1 MLVRL
6 GVVACLFWLHFAY
19 ATTLKI
25 INIVPFG
32 SSSVKILFN
41 QEVKK
46 FKEVSLKNFKSYLEL
61 EAILTIPKKHYQFSK
76 QSSITIAQ
84 FSPKLARVV
93 ISHAPKMTY
102 EVKILKDKLYVS
114 IVEKKPLVR
123 HQMAPKPPKHHALKH
138 PTPKPAP
145 KSIKKEAKEKT
156 PIKHAHSK
164 HAHSPLNERSAKKE
178 IPKKEIPKKEILKKE
193 ILKKEILK
201 KEIPKKEILKKEIPK
216 KEILK
221 KEIPKKEIPKKEI
234 LKKEILKKEILKK
247 EILKKEI
254 PKKEILKKEIPKK
267 EILKKE
273 IPKKEIPKKE
283 ILKKE
288 IPKKEILKKE
298 ILKKEILKKEI
309 PKKEILKKEIPKK
322 EAENESKNQV
332 FIAEKNDTFIKTKR
346 KKHKKIVL
354 DAGHGG
360 KDCGAMSANLVCEKD
375 IVLEVVKFLH
385 KELKKRGYSVLLTRD
400 KDIYIDLV
408 GRTELANRKSADLFI
423 SVHAN
428 SIPKHSTSNAHGIET
443 YFLSTARSER
453 ARKVAEQENKDDVN
467 LMDYF
472 SKSLLLNSLN
482 TQRLIVSNKL
492 AIDVQ
497 YGMLQSIRKNYPDV
511 VDGGVREGPFWV
523 LAGALMPSILI
534 EIGYNSHAIESKRI
548 QSKPYQKILAK
559 GIADGIDSFFSK
571 ND

>member
-1 MLVRL
+1 M
-6 GVVACLFWLHFAY
+6 HFAC

-32 SSSVKILFN
+32 SSSVKISFN
-41 QEVKK
+41 QEIKK

-93 ISHAPKMTY
+93 INHAPKMTY

-114 IVEKKPLVR
+114 IVEKKPLTR

-145 KSIKKEAKEKT
+145 KSIKKEIKEVKEKT
-156 PIKHAHSK
+156 PTKHARSK
-164 HAHSPLNERSAKKE
+164 HAHSQLNERSA
-178 IPKKEIPKKEILKKE
+178 
-193 ILKKEILK
+193 
-201 KEIPKKEILKKEIPK
+201 
-216 KEILK
+216 
-221 KEIPKKEIPKKEI
+221 
-234 LKKEILKKEILKK
+234 
-247 EILKKEI
+247 
-254 PKKEILKKEIPKK
+254 
-267 EILKKE
+267 
-273 IPKKEIPKKE
+273 
-283 ILKKE
+283 
-288 IPKKEILKKE
+288 
-298 ILKKEILKKEI
+298 
-309 PKKEILKKEIPKK
+309 KKEIPKK

-408 GRTELANRKSADLFI
+408 ARTELANKKSADLFI

-428 SIPKHSTSNAHGIET
+428 SIPKRSTSNAHGIET

-453 ARKVAEQENKDDVN
+453 ARKVAEQENKDNVN

-497 YGMLQSIRKNYPDV
+497 YGMLQSVRKNYPDV

>member
-1 MLVRL
+1 M
-6 GVVACLFWLHFAY
+6 HFAY

-32 SSSVKILFN
+32 SSSVKISFN

-102 EVKILKDKLYVS
+102 EIKILKDKLYVS

-123 HQMAPKPPKHHALKH
+123 HQMAPNPPKHHALKH
-138 PTPKPAP
+138 QTPKPTP

-156 PIKHAHSK
+156 PTKHARSK

-178 IPKKEIPKKEILKKE
+178 IPKKEIPKKE
-193 ILKKEILK
+193 
-201 KEIPKKEILKKEIPK
+201 
-216 KEILK
+216 
-221 KEIPKKEIPKKEI
+221 
-234 LKKEILKKEILKK
+234 
-247 EILKKEI
+247 
-254 PKKEILKKEIPKK
+254 
-267 EILKKE
+267 
-273 IPKKEIPKKE
+273 
-283 ILKKE
+283 
-288 IPKKEILKKE
+288 
-298 ILKKEILKKEI
+298 
-309 PKKEILKKEIPKK
+309 
-322 EAENESKNQV
+322 AGNESKNPI

-375 IVLEVVKFLH
+375 IVLEVVKFLY

-408 GRTELANRKSADLFI
+408 ARTELANRKSADLFI

-497 YGMLQSIRKNYPDV
+497 YGMLQSVRKNYPDV

>member
-32 SSSVKILFN
+32 SSSVKISFN
-41 QEVKK
+41 QEIKK

-114 IVEKKPLVR
+114 IVEKKPLTR
-123 HQMAPKPPKHHALKH
+123 HQMVPKPPKHHALKH

-145 KSIKKEAKEKT
+145 KSIKKEAKEIKEKT
-156 PIKHAHSK
+156 PTKHARSK
-164 HAHSPLNERSAKKE
+164 HAHSQLNERSAKKE
-178 IPKKEIPKKEILKKE
+178 IPKKEIPKKE
-193 ILKKEILK
+193 
-201 KEIPKKEILKKEIPK
+201 
-216 KEILK
+216 
-221 KEIPKKEIPKKEI
+221 
-234 LKKEILKKEILKK
+234 
-247 EILKKEI
+247 
-254 PKKEILKKEIPKK
+254 
-267 EILKKE
+267 
-273 IPKKEIPKKE
+273 
-283 ILKKE
+283 
-288 IPKKEILKKE
+288 
-298 ILKKEILKKEI
+298 
-309 PKKEILKKEIPKK
+309 
-322 EAENESKNQV
+322 AENEGKNQV

-408 GRTELANRKSADLFI
+408 ARTELANKKSADLFI

-428 SIPKHSTSNAHGIET
+428 SIPKRSTSNAHGIET

-497 YGMLQSIRKNYPDV
+497 YGMLQSIRRNYPDV

>member
-32 SSSVKILFN
+32 SSSVKISFN
-41 QEVKK
+41 QEIKK

-114 IVEKKPLVR
+114 IVEKKPLSR

-138 PTPKPAP
+138 QAPKPAP
-145 KSIKKEAKEKT
+145 KSIKKEAKEIKEKT
-156 PIKHAHSK
+156 PTKHARSK
-164 HAHSPLNERSAKKE
+164 HTHSQLNERSAKKE
-178 IPKKEIPKKEILKKE
+178 IPKKE
-193 ILKKEILK
+193 
-201 KEIPKKEILKKEIPK
+201 
-216 KEILK
+216 
-221 KEIPKKEIPKKEI
+221 
-234 LKKEILKKEILKK
+234 
-247 EILKKEI
+247 
-254 PKKEILKKEIPKK
+254 
-267 EILKKE
+267 
-273 IPKKEIPKKE
+273 
-283 ILKKE
+283 
-288 IPKKEILKKE
+288 
-298 ILKKEILKKEI
+298 
-309 PKKEILKKEIPKK
+309 
-322 EAENESKNQV
+322 AEKESKNQV
-332 FIAEKNDTFIKTKR
+332 FIAEKNDTFIKTKH

-408 GRTELANRKSADLFI
+408 ARTELANKKSADLFI

-428 SIPKHSTSNAHGIET
+428 SIPKRSTSNAHGIET

-453 ARKVAEQENKDDVN
+453 ARKVAEQENKDNVN

>member
-25 INIVPFG
+25 TNIVPFG
-32 SSSVKILFN
+32 SSSVKMVFN
-41 QEVKK
+41 QEIKK
-46 FKEVSLKNFKSYLEL
+46 FKEVPLKNFKSYLEL
-61 EAILTIPKKHYQFSK
+61 EAVLTIPKKHYQFSK

-93 ISHAPKMTY
+93 IGYAPKMTY

-114 IVEKKPLVR
+114 IVEKKPLIR

-138 PTPKPAP
+138 PTPKPTP

-156 PIKHAHSK
+156 LTKHARSK
-164 HAHSPLNERSAKKE
+164 HAHSQWNERSV
-178 IPKKEIPKKEILKKE
+178 KKEIPKKEIL
-193 ILKKEILK
+193 
-201 KEIPKKEILKKEIPK
+201 
-216 KEILK
+216 
-221 KEIPKKEIPKKEI
+221 
-234 LKKEILKKEILKK
+234 
-247 EILKKEI
+247 
-254 PKKEILKKEIPKK
+254 
-267 EILKKE
+267 
-273 IPKKEIPKKE
+273 
-283 ILKKE
+283 
-288 IPKKEILKKE
+288 
-298 ILKKEILKKEI
+298 
-309 PKKEILKKEIPKK
+309 KK

-332 FIAEKNDTFIKTKR
+332 FIAEKNDAFIKPQR

-408 GRTELANRKSADLFI
+408 ARTELANKKSADLFI

-428 SIPKHSTSNAHGIET
+428 SIPKRSTSNAHGIET

-497 YGMLQSIRKNYPDV
+497 YGMLQSVRKNYPDV

>member
-6 GVVACLFWLHFAY
+6 GVVACLFWLHYAY

-25 INIVPFG
+25 TNIVPFG
-32 SSSVKILFN
+32 SSSVRISFN
-41 QEVKK
+41 QEIKK
-46 FKEVSLKNFKSYLEL
+46 FKEVPLKNFKSYLEL

-76 QSSITIAQ
+76 QSFITIAQ

-93 ISHAPKMTY
+93 IGYAPKMTY

-114 IVEKKPLVR
+114 IVEKKPLIR
-123 HQMAPKPPKHHALKH
+123 HQMALKPPKHHALKH
-138 PTPKPAP
+138 TTPKPAP
-145 KSIKKEAKEKT
+145 KPIKKEAKKSKETKEKT

-164 HAHSPLNERSAKKE
+164 HAHSPLNERSA
-178 IPKKEIPKKEILKKE
+178 
-193 ILKKEILK
+193 
-201 KEIPKKEILKKEIPK
+201 
-216 KEILK
+216 
-221 KEIPKKEIPKKEI
+221 
-234 LKKEILKKEILKK
+234 
-247 EILKKEI
+247 
-254 PKKEILKKEIPKK
+254 
-267 EILKKE
+267 
-273 IPKKEIPKKE
+273 
-283 ILKKE
+283 
-288 IPKKEILKKE
+288 
-298 ILKKEILKKEI
+298 
-309 PKKEILKKEIPKK
+309 KKEIPKK

-408 GRTELANRKSADLFI
+408 ARTELANKKGADLFI

-428 SIPKHSTSNAHGIET
+428 SIPKRSTSNAHGIET

-472 SKSLLLNSLN
+472 SKSLFLNSLN

-497 YGMLQSIRKNYPDV
+497 YGMLQSVRKNYPDV

>member
-6 GVVACLFWLHFAY
+6 GVVACLFWLHYAY

-25 INIVPFG
+25 TNIVPFG
-32 SSSVKILFN
+32 SSSVKMVFN

-76 QSSITIAQ
+76 QSFITIAQ

-93 ISHAPKMTY
+93 IGYAPKMTY
-102 EVKILKDKLYVS
+102 EVKILKDKLYIS
-114 IVEKKPLVR
+114 IVEKKPLIR
-123 HQMAPKPPKHHALKH
+123 HQMMSKHHALKH
-138 PTPKPAP
+138 QTPKPTPKP
-145 KSIKKEAKEKT
+145 IKKEAKKTKEKT
-156 PIKHAHSK
+156 PTKHAHSK
-164 HAHSPLNERSAKKE
+164 QTHSPLNERSAKKE
-178 IPKKEIPKKEILKKE
+178 IPKKE
-193 ILKKEILK
+193 
-201 KEIPKKEILKKEIPK
+201 
-216 KEILK
+216 
-221 KEIPKKEIPKKEI
+221 
-234 LKKEILKKEILKK
+234 
-247 EILKKEI
+247 
-254 PKKEILKKEIPKK
+254 
-267 EILKKE
+267 
-273 IPKKEIPKKE
+273 
-283 ILKKE
+283 
-288 IPKKEILKKE
+288 
-298 ILKKEILKKEI
+298 
-309 PKKEILKKEIPKK
+309 
-322 EAENESKNQV
+322 AENESKNQI
-332 FIAEKNDTFIKTKR
+332 FIAEKNDTWIKTKR

-408 GRTELANRKSADLFI
+408 ARTELANKKSADLFI

-428 SIPKHSTSNAHGIET
+428 SIPKRSTSNAHGIET

-472 SKSLLLNSLN
+472 SKSLFLNSLN

-497 YGMLQSIRKNYPDV
+497 YGMLQSVRKNYPDV

>member
-1 MLVRL
+1 M
-6 GVVACLFWLHFAY
+6 HFAC

-32 SSSVKILFN
+32 SSSVKISFN
-41 QEVKK
+41 QEIKK

-76 QSSITIAQ
+76 QSFITIAQ
-84 FSPKLARVV
+84 FSPKLVRVV

-114 IVEKKPLVR
+114 IVEKKPLSR
-123 HQMAPKPPKHHALKH
+123 HQMAPKHHALKH

-145 KSIKKEAKEKT
+145 KSIKKEAKEIKEKT
-156 PIKHAHSK
+156 PTKHVHSK
-164 HAHSPLNERSAKKE
+164 HTHSQWNERSA
-178 IPKKEIPKKEILKKE
+178 
-193 ILKKEILK
+193 
-201 KEIPKKEILKKEIPK
+201 
-216 KEILK
+216 
-221 KEIPKKEIPKKEI
+221 
-234 LKKEILKKEILKK
+234 
-247 EILKKEI
+247 
-254 PKKEILKKEIPKK
+254 
-267 EILKKE
+267 
-273 IPKKEIPKKE
+273 
-283 ILKKE
+283 
-288 IPKKEILKKE
+288 
-298 ILKKEILKKEI
+298 
-309 PKKEILKKEIPKK
+309 KKEIPKK

-332 FIAEKNDTFIKTKR
+332 FIAEKNDTFIKTKH

-408 GRTELANRKSADLFI
+408 ARTELANKKSADLFI

-428 SIPKHSTSNAHGIET
+428 SIPKRSTSNAHGIET

-453 ARKVAEQENKDDVN
+453 ARKVAEQENKDNVN

>member
-1 MLVRL
+1 M
-6 GVVACLFWLHFAY
+6 HFAY

-32 SSSVKILFN
+32 SSSIKISFN
-41 QEVKK
+41 QEIKK

-61 EAILTIPKKHYQFSK
+61 EAILTISKKHYQFSK

-114 IVEKKPLVR
+114 IVEKKPLSR
-123 HQMAPKPPKHHALKH
+123 HQMAPKPPKHRTLKH

-156 PIKHAHSK
+156 PTKHVHSK
-164 HAHSPLNERSAKKE
+164 HTHSQLNERSAKKE
-178 IPKKEIPKKEILKKE
+178 IPKKEIPKKEI
-193 ILKKEILK
+193 
-201 KEIPKKEILKKEIPK
+201 P
-216 KEILK
+216 K

-234 LKKEILKKEILKK
+234 
-247 EILKKEI
+247 
-254 PKKEILKKEIPKK
+254 P
-267 EILKKE
+267 KKE

-283 ILKKE
+283 
-288 IPKKEILKKE
+288 
-298 ILKKEILKKEI
+298 
-309 PKKEILKKEIPKK
+309 
-322 EAENESKNQV
+322 AENEGKNQV
-332 FIAEKNDTFIKTKR
+332 FIAEKNDAFIKTKH

-408 GRTELANRKSADLFI
+408 ARTELANKKSADLFI

-428 SIPKHSTSNAHGIET
+428 SIPKRSTSNAHGIET

>member
-1 MLVRL
+1 MRL

-32 SSSVKILFN
+32 SSSVKISFN
-41 QEVKK
+41 QEIKK

-114 IVEKKPLVR
+114 IVEKKPLAK

-145 KSIKKEAKEKT
+145 KSIKKEAKEIKEKT
-156 PIKHAHSK
+156 PTKHARSK
-164 HAHSPLNERSAKKE
+164 HAHSQLNERSSKKE
-178 IPKKEIPKKEILKKE
+178 IPKKEV
-193 ILKKEILK
+193 
-201 KEIPKKEILKKEIPK
+201 
-216 KEILK
+216 
-221 KEIPKKEIPKKEI
+221 
-234 LKKEILKKEILKK
+234 
-247 EILKKEI
+247 
-254 PKKEILKKEIPKK
+254 
-267 EILKKE
+267 
-273 IPKKEIPKKE
+273 
-283 ILKKE
+283 
-288 IPKKEILKKE
+288 
-298 ILKKEILKKEI
+298 
-309 PKKEILKKEIPKK
+309 
-322 EAENESKNQV
+322 ENESKNQV

-408 GRTELANRKSADLFI
+408 ARTELANKKSADLFI

-428 SIPKHSTSNAHGIET
+428 SIPKRSTSNAHGIET

-453 ARKVAEQENKDDVN
+453 ARKVAEQENKDNVN

>member
-6 GVVACLFWLHFAY
+6 GVVACLLWLHFAY

-25 INIVPFG
+25 TNIVPFG
-32 SSSVKILFN
+32 SSSVKIVFN

-76 QSSITIAQ
+76 QSFITIAQ
-84 FSPKLARVV
+84 FSPKLVRVV

-102 EVKILKDKLYVS
+102 EIKILKDKLYVS
-114 IVEKKPLVR
+114 IVEKKPLAK

-138 PTPKPAP
+138 TTPKPAP
-145 KSIKKEAKEKT
+145 KPIKKEAKKSKEAKEKT
-156 PIKHAHSK
+156 PTKHAHSK

-178 IPKKEIPKKEILKKE
+178 IPKKEIPKKE
-193 ILKKEILK
+193 
-201 KEIPKKEILKKEIPK
+201 
-216 KEILK
+216 
-221 KEIPKKEIPKKEI
+221 
-234 LKKEILKKEILKK
+234 
-247 EILKKEI
+247 
-254 PKKEILKKEIPKK
+254 
-267 EILKKE
+267 
-273 IPKKEIPKKE
+273 
-283 ILKKE
+283 
-288 IPKKEILKKE
+288 
-298 ILKKEILKKEI
+298 
-309 PKKEILKKEIPKK
+309 
-322 EAENESKNQV
+322 AENESKNQV
-332 FIAEKNDTFIKTKR
+332 FIIEKNDTLIKTKR

-408 GRTELANRKSADLFI
+408 ARTELANKKSADLFI

-453 ARKVAEQENKDDVN
+453 ARKVAEQENKDNVN

-472 SKSLLLNSLN
+472 SKSLFLNSLN

-497 YGMLQSIRKNYPDV
+497 YGMLQSVRKNYPDV

>member
-1 MLVRL
+1 M
-6 GVVACLFWLHFAY
+6 HFAC

-32 SSSVKILFN
+32 SSSVKISFN
-41 QEVKK
+41 QEIKK

-93 ISHAPKMTY
+93 ISHTPKMTY

-114 IVEKKPLVR
+114 IVEKKPLAK

-145 KSIKKEAKEKT
+145 KSIKKEIKEVKEKT
-156 PIKHAHSK
+156 PTKHARSK
-164 HAHSPLNERSAKKE
+164 HVHSQWNERSA
-178 IPKKEIPKKEILKKE
+178 
-193 ILKKEILK
+193 
-201 KEIPKKEILKKEIPK
+201 
-216 KEILK
+216 
-221 KEIPKKEIPKKEI
+221 
-234 LKKEILKKEILKK
+234 
-247 EILKKEI
+247 
-254 PKKEILKKEIPKK
+254 
-267 EILKKE
+267 
-273 IPKKEIPKKE
+273 
-283 ILKKE
+283 
-288 IPKKEILKKE
+288 
-298 ILKKEILKKEI
+298 
-309 PKKEILKKEIPKK
+309 KKEIPKK

-332 FIAEKNDTFIKTKR
+332 FIAERNDVFIKTKH

-408 GRTELANRKSADLFI
+408 ARTELANKKSADLFI

-428 SIPKHSTSNAHGIET
+428 SIPKRSTSNAHGIET

-497 YGMLQSIRKNYPDV
+497 YGMLQSVRKNYPDV

>member
-6 GVVACLFWLHFAY
+6 GVVACLLWLHFAC

-25 INIVPFG
+25 TNIVPFG

-123 HQMAPKPPKHHALKH
+123 HQMAPKP
-138 PTPKPAP
+138 TPKP
-145 KSIKKEAKEKT
+145 IKKETKEIKETKEKT
-156 PIKHAHSK
+156 LTKHAYSK
-164 HAHSPLNERSAKKE
+164 HAHSPLNERSA
-178 IPKKEIPKKEILKKE
+178 
-193 ILKKEILK
+193 
-201 KEIPKKEILKKEIPK
+201 
-216 KEILK
+216 
-221 KEIPKKEIPKKEI
+221 
-234 LKKEILKKEILKK
+234 
-247 EILKKEI
+247 
-254 PKKEILKKEIPKK
+254 
-267 EILKKE
+267 
-273 IPKKEIPKKE
+273 
-283 ILKKE
+283 
-288 IPKKEILKKE
+288 
-298 ILKKEILKKEI
+298 
-309 PKKEILKKEIPKK
+309 KKEIPKK

-332 FIAEKNDTFIKTKR
+332 FIAEKNDAFSKTKR

-375 IVLEVVKFLH
+375 IVLEVVKFLY

-408 GRTELANRKSADLFI
+408 ARTELANRKSADLFI

-428 SIPKHSTSNAHGIET
+428 SIPKRSTSNAHGIET

>member
-6 GVVACLFWLHFAY
+6 GVVACLLWLHFAC

-32 SSSVKILFN
+32 SSSVKMVFN
-41 QEVKK
+41 QEIKK
-46 FKEVSLKNFKSYLEL
+46 FKEVPLKNFKSYLEL
-61 EAILTIPKKHYQFSK
+61 EAVLTIPKKHYQFSK
-76 QSSITIAQ
+76 QSFITIAQ

-93 ISHAPKMTY
+93 IGYAPKMTY

-123 HQMAPKPPKHHALKH
+123 HQMTPKPPKHHALKH
-138 PTPKPAP
+138 TTPKPTP
-145 KSIKKEAKEKT
+145 KSIKKEAKKSKETKEKT
-156 PIKHAHSK
+156 LIKHAHSK
-164 HAHSPLNERSAKKE
+164 HAHSPLNERSA
-178 IPKKEIPKKEILKKE
+178 
-193 ILKKEILK
+193 
-201 KEIPKKEILKKEIPK
+201 
-216 KEILK
+216 
-221 KEIPKKEIPKKEI
+221 
-234 LKKEILKKEILKK
+234 
-247 EILKKEI
+247 
-254 PKKEILKKEIPKK
+254 
-267 EILKKE
+267 
-273 IPKKEIPKKE
+273 
-283 ILKKE
+283 
-288 IPKKEILKKE
+288 
-298 ILKKEILKKEI
+298 
-309 PKKEILKKEIPKK
+309 KKEIPKK

-400 KDIYIDLV
+400 KDVYIDLV
-408 GRTELANRKSADLFI
+408 ARTELANKKGADLFI

-472 SKSLLLNSLN
+472 SKSLFLNSLN

-497 YGMLQSIRKNYPDV
+497 YGMLQSVRKNYPDV

>member
-32 SSSVKILFN
+32 SSSVKISFN
-41 QEVKK
+41 QEIKK

-114 IVEKKPLVR
+114 IVEKKPLSR
-123 HQMAPKPPKHHALKH
+123 HQMAPKPPKHRTLKH

-145 KSIKKEAKEKT
+145 KSIKKEAKEIKEKT
-156 PIKHAHSK
+156 PTKHAHSK
-164 HAHSPLNERSAKKE
+164 HTHSQLNERSA
-178 IPKKEIPKKEILKKE
+178 
-193 ILKKEILK
+193 
-201 KEIPKKEILKKEIPK
+201 
-216 KEILK
+216 
-221 KEIPKKEIPKKEI
+221 
-234 LKKEILKKEILKK
+234 
-247 EILKKEI
+247 
-254 PKKEILKKEIPKK
+254 
-267 EILKKE
+267 
-273 IPKKEIPKKE
+273 
-283 ILKKE
+283 
-288 IPKKEILKKE
+288 
-298 ILKKEILKKEI
+298 
-309 PKKEILKKEIPKK
+309 KKEIPKK

-332 FIAEKNDTFIKTKR
+332 FIAEKNDAFIKTKR

-408 GRTELANRKSADLFI
+408 ARTELANKKSADLFI

-428 SIPKHSTSNAHGIET
+428 SIPKRSTSNAHGIET

-453 ARKVAEQENKDDVN
+453 ARKVAEQENKDNVN

>member
-1 MLVRL
+1 M
-6 GVVACLFWLHFAY
+6 HFAY

-32 SSSVKILFN
+32 SSSVKISFN
-41 QEVKK
+41 QEIKK

-114 IVEKKPLVR
+114 IVEKKPLTR

-138 PTPKPAP
+138 QAPKPAP
-145 KSIKKEAKEKT
+145 KSIKKEAKEVKEKT
-156 PIKHAHSK
+156 PTKHARSK
-164 HAHSPLNERSAKKE
+164 HAHSQLNERSA
-178 IPKKEIPKKEILKKE
+178 
-193 ILKKEILK
+193 
-201 KEIPKKEILKKEIPK
+201 
-216 KEILK
+216 
-221 KEIPKKEIPKKEI
+221 
-234 LKKEILKKEILKK
+234 
-247 EILKKEI
+247 
-254 PKKEILKKEIPKK
+254 
-267 EILKKE
+267 
-273 IPKKEIPKKE
+273 
-283 ILKKE
+283 
-288 IPKKEILKKE
+288 
-298 ILKKEILKKEI
+298 
-309 PKKEILKKEIPKK
+309 KKEIPKK

-408 GRTELANRKSADLFI
+408 ARTELANKKSADLFI

-428 SIPKHSTSNAHGIET
+428 SIPKRSTSNAHGIET

-453 ARKVAEQENKDDVN
+453 ARKVAEQENKDNVN

>member
-6 GVVACLFWLHFAY
+6 GVVACLLWLHFAY

-25 INIVPFG
+25 TNIVPFG

-41 QEVKK
+41 QEIKK

-61 EAILTIPKKHYQFSK
+61 EAVLTIPKKHYQFSK

-93 ISHAPKMTY
+93 ISYAPKMTY

-123 HQMAPKPPKHHALKH
+123 HQMTPKPPKHHVLKH
-138 PTPKPAP
+138 PTPKPTP
-145 KSIKKEAKEKT
+145 KPIKKEAKEAKEKT

-178 IPKKEIPKKEILKKE
+178 IPKKE
-193 ILKKEILK
+193 
-201 KEIPKKEILKKEIPK
+201 
-216 KEILK
+216 
-221 KEIPKKEIPKKEI
+221 
-234 LKKEILKKEILKK
+234 
-247 EILKKEI
+247 
-254 PKKEILKKEIPKK
+254 
-267 EILKKE
+267 
-273 IPKKEIPKKE
+273 
-283 ILKKE
+283 
-288 IPKKEILKKE
+288 
-298 ILKKEILKKEI
+298 
-309 PKKEILKKEIPKK
+309 
-322 EAENESKNQV
+322 AENDGKNQV
-332 FIAEKNDTFIKTKR
+332 FIAEKNDTLIKTKR

>member
-6 GVVACLFWLHFAY
+6 GVVACLFWLHFAC

-32 SSSVKILFN
+32 SSSVKISFN
-41 QEVKK
+41 QEIKK

-61 EAILTIPKKHYQFSK
+61 EAILTIPKKHYHFSK

-84 FSPKLARVV
+84 FSPKLVRVV

-114 IVEKKPLVR
+114 IVEKKPLTR
-123 HQMAPKPPKHHALKH
+123 HQMAPKHQVLKPPKHHALKH
-138 PTPKPAP
+138 QVLKPTP
-145 KSIKKEAKEKT
+145 KSIKKEAKEVKGKT
-156 PIKHAHSK
+156 STKHARSK
-164 HAHSPLNERSAKKE
+164 HAHSQWNERSAKKE
-178 IPKKEIPKKEILKKE
+178 IPKKET
-193 ILKKEILK
+193 
-201 KEIPKKEILKKEIPK
+201 
-216 KEILK
+216 
-221 KEIPKKEIPKKEI
+221 
-234 LKKEILKKEILKK
+234 
-247 EILKKEI
+247 
-254 PKKEILKKEIPKK
+254 
-267 EILKKE
+267 
-273 IPKKEIPKKE
+273 
-283 ILKKE
+283 
-288 IPKKEILKKE
+288 
-298 ILKKEILKKEI
+298 
-309 PKKEILKKEIPKK
+309 
-322 EAENESKNQV
+322 ENESKNQV
-332 FIAEKNDTFIKTKR
+332 FITEKNDASIKTKR

-375 IVLEVVKFLH
+375 IVLEMVKFLH

-408 GRTELANRKSADLFI
+408 ARTELANKKSADLFI

-428 SIPKHSTSNAHGIET
+428 SIPKRSTSNAHGIET

>member
-6 GVVACLFWLHFAY
+6 GVVACLFWLHFAC

-32 SSSVKILFN
+32 SSSVKISFN

-46 FKEVSLKNFKSYLEL
+46 FKEVPLKNFKSYLEL

-76 QSSITIAQ
+76 QSFITIAQ

-114 IVEKKPLVR
+114 IVEKKPLIR
-123 HQMAPKPPKHHALKH
+123 HQMALKPPKHHALKH
-138 PTPKPAP
+138 TTPKPAP
-145 KSIKKEAKEKT
+145 KPIKKEAKEAKEKT

-164 HAHSPLNERSAKKE
+164 QTHSPLNERSAKKE
-178 IPKKEIPKKEILKKE
+178 ILKKE
-193 ILKKEILK
+193 IL
-201 KEIPKKEILKKEIPK
+201 
-216 KEILK
+216 
-221 KEIPKKEIPKKEI
+221 
-234 LKKEILKKEILKK
+234 
-247 EILKKEI
+247 
-254 PKKEILKKEIPKK
+254 
-267 EILKKE
+267 
-273 IPKKEIPKKE
+273 
-283 ILKKE
+283 
-288 IPKKEILKKE
+288 
-298 ILKKEILKKEI
+298 
-309 PKKEILKKEIPKK
+309 KK
-322 EAENESKNQV
+322 EAENESKNQI
-332 FIAEKNDTFIKTKR
+332 FIAEKNDTFIKTKH

-408 GRTELANRKSADLFI
+408 ARTELANRKSADLFI

-497 YGMLQSIRKNYPDV
+497 YGMLQSVRKNYPDV

>member
-1 MLVRL
+1 M
-6 GVVACLFWLHFAY
+6 HFAY

-32 SSSVKILFN
+32 SSSVKISFN
-41 QEVKK
+41 QEIKK

-114 IVEKKPLVR
+114 IVEKKPLSR
-123 HQMAPKPPKHHALKH
+123 HQMAPKPPKHRTLKH
-138 PTPKPAP
+138 HTPKPAP
-145 KSIKKEAKEKT
+145 KSIKKEAKEIKEKT
-156 PIKHAHSK
+156 PTKHVRSK
-164 HAHSPLNERSAKKE
+164 HTHSQWNERSTKKE
-178 IPKKEIPKKEILKKE
+178 IPKKEIPKKEI
-193 ILKKEILK
+193 
-201 KEIPKKEILKKEIPK
+201 
-216 KEILK
+216 
-221 KEIPKKEIPKKEI
+221 
-234 LKKEILKKEILKK
+234 
-247 EILKKEI
+247 
-254 PKKEILKKEIPKK
+254 
-267 EILKKE
+267 
-273 IPKKEIPKKE
+273 
-283 ILKKE
+283 
-288 IPKKEILKKE
+288 
-298 ILKKEILKKEI
+298 
-309 PKKEILKKEIPKK
+309 PKK
-322 EAENESKNQV
+322 EAENEGKNQV
-332 FIAEKNDTFIKTKR
+332 FIVEKNDTFIKTKR

-408 GRTELANRKSADLFI
+408 ARTELANKKSADLFI

-428 SIPKHSTSNAHGIET
+428 SIPKRSTSNAHGIET

-453 ARKVAEQENKDDVN
+453 ARKVAEQENKDNVN

>member
-6 GVVACLFWLHFAY
+6 GVVACLFWLHYAY

-25 INIVPFG
+25 TNIVPFG

-41 QEVKK
+41 QEIKK
-46 FKEVSLKNFKSYLEL
+46 FKEVPLKNFKSYLEL

-76 QSSITIAQ
+76 QSFITIAQ

-93 ISHAPKMTY
+93 IGYAPKMTY
-102 EVKILKDKLYVS
+102 EIKILKDKLYVS
-114 IVEKKPLVR
+114 IVEKKPLIR
-123 HQMAPKPPKHHALKH
+123 HQMALKPPKHHALKH
-138 PTPKPAP
+138 TTPKPTPKP
-145 KSIKKEAKEKT
+145 IKKEAKKSQEAKEKT
-156 PIKHAHSK
+156 PIKHARSK

-178 IPKKEIPKKEILKKE
+178 IPKKEIPKKEI
-193 ILKKEILK
+193 
-201 KEIPKKEILKKEIPK
+201 P
-216 KEILK
+216 K

-234 LKKEILKKEILKK
+234 
-247 EILKKEI
+247 
-254 PKKEILKKEIPKK
+254 
-267 EILKKE
+267 
-273 IPKKEIPKKE
+273 PKKEIP
-283 ILKKE
+283 
-288 IPKKEILKKE
+288 
-298 ILKKEILKKEI
+298 
-309 PKKEILKKEIPKK
+309 KKEIPKK

-408 GRTELANRKSADLFI
+408 ARTELANKKGADLFI

-428 SIPKHSTSNAHGIET
+428 SIPKRSTSNAHGIET

-497 YGMLQSIRKNYPDV
+497 YCMLQSVRKNYPDV

>member
-6 GVVACLFWLHFAY
+6 GVVACLFWLHFAC

-76 QSSITIAQ
+76 QSFITIAQ

-114 IVEKKPLVR
+114 IVEKKPLIR
-123 HQMAPKPPKHHALKH
+123 HQMALKPPKHHALKH
-138 PTPKPAP
+138 TTPKPTPKP
-145 KSIKKEAKEKT
+145 IKKEAKKSKDTKEKT
-156 PIKHAHSK
+156 PTKHVHSK

-178 IPKKEIPKKEILKKE
+178 IPKKEIPKKE
-193 ILKKEILK
+193 
-201 KEIPKKEILKKEIPK
+201 
-216 KEILK
+216 
-221 KEIPKKEIPKKEI
+221 
-234 LKKEILKKEILKK
+234 
-247 EILKKEI
+247 
-254 PKKEILKKEIPKK
+254 
-267 EILKKE
+267 
-273 IPKKEIPKKE
+273 
-283 ILKKE
+283 
-288 IPKKEILKKE
+288 
-298 ILKKEILKKEI
+298 
-309 PKKEILKKEIPKK
+309 
-322 EAENESKNQV
+322 AENEGKNPI

-408 GRTELANRKSADLFI
+408 ARTELANKKSADLFI

>member
-6 GVVACLFWLHFAY
+6 GVVACLFWLHFAC

-32 SSSVKILFN
+32 SSSVKISFN
-41 QEVKK
+41 QEIKK

-114 IVEKKPLVR
+114 IVEKKPLIR
-123 HQMAPKPPKHHALKH
+123 HQMAPKPPKHRTLKH

-145 KSIKKEAKEKT
+145 KSIKKEAKEIKEKT
-156 PIKHAHSK
+156 PTKHVRSK
-164 HAHSPLNERSAKKE
+164 HTHSQLNERSA
-178 IPKKEIPKKEILKKE
+178 
-193 ILKKEILK
+193 
-201 KEIPKKEILKKEIPK
+201 
-216 KEILK
+216 
-221 KEIPKKEIPKKEI
+221 
-234 LKKEILKKEILKK
+234 
-247 EILKKEI
+247 
-254 PKKEILKKEIPKK
+254 
-267 EILKKE
+267 
-273 IPKKEIPKKE
+273 
-283 ILKKE
+283 
-288 IPKKEILKKE
+288 
-298 ILKKEILKKEI
+298 
-309 PKKEILKKEIPKK
+309 KKEIPKK

-332 FIAEKNDTFIKTKR
+332 FIAEKNDASIKTKR

-408 GRTELANRKSADLFI
+408 ARTELANKKSADLFI

-428 SIPKHSTSNAHGIET
+428 SIPKRSTSNAHGIET

-453 ARKVAEQENKDDVN
+453 ARKVAEQENKDNVN

>member
-1 MLVRL
+1 M
-6 GVVACLFWLHFAY
+6 HFAY

-32 SSSVKILFN
+32 SSSVKISFN
-41 QEVKK
+41 QEIKK

-84 FSPKLARVV
+84 FNPKLARVV

-114 IVEKKPLVR
+114 IVEKKPLSR
-123 HQMAPKPPKHHALKH
+123 HQMVPKPPKHRTLKH

-145 KSIKKEAKEKT
+145 KSIKKEAKEIKEKT
-156 PIKHAHSK
+156 PTKHARSK
-164 HAHSPLNERSAKKE
+164 HTHSQWNERSA
-178 IPKKEIPKKEILKKE
+178 
-193 ILKKEILK
+193 
-201 KEIPKKEILKKEIPK
+201 
-216 KEILK
+216 
-221 KEIPKKEIPKKEI
+221 
-234 LKKEILKKEILKK
+234 
-247 EILKKEI
+247 
-254 PKKEILKKEIPKK
+254 
-267 EILKKE
+267 
-273 IPKKEIPKKE
+273 
-283 ILKKE
+283 
-288 IPKKEILKKE
+288 
-298 ILKKEILKKEI
+298 
-309 PKKEILKKEIPKK
+309 KKEIPKK

-332 FIAEKNDTFIKTKR
+332 FIAEKNDTFIKTKH

-408 GRTELANRKSADLFI
+408 ARTELANKKSADLFI

-428 SIPKHSTSNAHGIET
+428 SIPKRSTSNAHGIET

-453 ARKVAEQENKDDVN
+453 ARKVAEQENKDNVN

-497 YGMLQSIRKNYPDV
+497 YGMLQSVRKNYPDV

>member
-25 INIVPFG
+25 TNIVPFG

-41 QEVKK
+41 QEIKK
-46 FKEVSLKNFKSYLEL
+46 FKEVPLKNFKSYLEL
-61 EAILTIPKKHYQFSK
+61 EAVLTIPKKHYQFSK

-93 ISHAPKMTY
+93 ISYAPKMTY
-102 EVKILKDKLYVS
+102 EIKILKDKLYVS
-114 IVEKKPLVR
+114 IVEKKPLIR
-123 HQMAPKPPKHHALKH
+123 HQMALKPPKHHALKH
-138 PTPKPAP
+138 TTPKPTPKP
-145 KSIKKEAKEKT
+145 IKKEAKEAKEKT
-156 PIKHAHSK
+156 PTKHAHSK
-164 HAHSPLNERSAKKE
+164 HAHSLLNERSAKKE
-178 IPKKEIPKKEILKKE
+178 IPKKEIP
-193 ILKKEILK
+193 
-201 KEIPKKEILKKEIPK
+201 
-216 KEILK
+216 
-221 KEIPKKEIPKKEI
+221 
-234 LKKEILKKEILKK
+234 
-247 EILKKEI
+247 
-254 PKKEILKKEIPKK
+254 
-267 EILKKE
+267 
-273 IPKKEIPKKE
+273 
-283 ILKKE
+283 
-288 IPKKEILKKE
+288 
-298 ILKKEILKKEI
+298 
-309 PKKEILKKEIPKK
+309 KKEIPKK

-408 GRTELANRKSADLFI
+408 ARTELANKKSADLFI

-472 SKSLLLNSLN
+472 SKSLFLNSLN

-497 YGMLQSIRKNYPDV
+497 YGMLQSVRKNYPDV

>member
-1 MLVRL
+1 M
-6 GVVACLFWLHFAY
+6 HFTY

-25 INIVPFG
+25 TNIVPFG
-32 SSSVKILFN
+32 SSSVKISFN
-41 QEVKK
+41 QEIKK

-114 IVEKKPLVR
+114 IVEKKPLTS

-145 KSIKKEAKEKT
+145 KSIKKEAKEIKEKT
-156 PIKHAHSK
+156 PTKHAHSK
-164 HAHSPLNERSAKKE
+164 HTHSQWNERSA
-178 IPKKEIPKKEILKKE
+178 
-193 ILKKEILK
+193 
-201 KEIPKKEILKKEIPK
+201 
-216 KEILK
+216 
-221 KEIPKKEIPKKEI
+221 
-234 LKKEILKKEILKK
+234 
-247 EILKKEI
+247 
-254 PKKEILKKEIPKK
+254 
-267 EILKKE
+267 
-273 IPKKEIPKKE
+273 
-283 ILKKE
+283 
-288 IPKKEILKKE
+288 
-298 ILKKEILKKEI
+298 
-309 PKKEILKKEIPKK
+309 KKEIPKK

-332 FIAEKNDTFIKTKR
+332 FIAEKNDAFIKTKR

-408 GRTELANRKSADLFI
+408 ARTELANKKSADLFI

-428 SIPKHSTSNAHGIET
+428 SIPKRSTSNAHGIET

-453 ARKVAEQENKDDVN
+453 ARKVAEQENKDNVN

>member
-25 INIVPFG
+25 TNIVPFG
-32 SSSVKILFN
+32 SSSVKMVFN
-41 QEVKK
+41 QEIKK
-46 FKEVSLKNFKSYLEL
+46 FKEVPLKNFKSYLEL
-61 EAILTIPKKHYQFSK
+61 EAVLTIPKKHYQFSK
-76 QSSITIAQ
+76 QSFITIAQ

-93 ISHAPKMTY
+93 IGYAPKMTY
-102 EVKILKDKLYVS
+102 EIKILKDKLYVS
-114 IVEKKPLVR
+114 IVEKKPLIR

-138 PTPKPAP
+138 QTPKPTPKP
-145 KSIKKEAKEKT
+145 IKKEAKKSQETKEKT
-156 PIKHAHSK
+156 PTKHAHSK
-164 HAHSPLNERSAKKE
+164 PTHPPLNERSAKKE
-178 IPKKEIPKKEILKKE
+178 IPKKEIPKKE
-193 ILKKEILK
+193 
-201 KEIPKKEILKKEIPK
+201 
-216 KEILK
+216 
-221 KEIPKKEIPKKEI
+221 
-234 LKKEILKKEILKK
+234 
-247 EILKKEI
+247 
-254 PKKEILKKEIPKK
+254 
-267 EILKKE
+267 
-273 IPKKEIPKKE
+273 
-283 ILKKE
+283 
-288 IPKKEILKKE
+288 
-298 ILKKEILKKEI
+298 
-309 PKKEILKKEIPKK
+309 
-322 EAENESKNQV
+322 AENESKNPI
-332 FIAEKNDTFIKTKR
+332 FIIEKNDTWIKTKR

-408 GRTELANRKSADLFI
+408 ARTELANKKGADLFI

-472 SKSLLLNSLN
+472 SKSLFLNSLN

-497 YGMLQSIRKNYPDV
+497 YGMLQSVRKNYPDV

>member
-25 INIVPFG
+25 TNIVPFG

-61 EAILTIPKKHYQFSK
+61 EAVLTIPKKHYQFSK
-76 QSSITIAQ
+76 QSFITIAQ

-93 ISHAPKMTY
+93 IGYAPKMTY

-114 IVEKKPLVR
+114 IVEKKPLIR
-123 HQMAPKPPKHHALKH
+123 HQMALKPPKHHALKH
-138 PTPKPAP
+138 TTPKPTPKP
-145 KSIKKEAKEKT
+145 IKKEAKEAKEKT
-156 PIKHAHSK
+156 PTKHAHSK
-164 HAHSPLNERSAKKE
+164 HAHSPLNERST
-178 IPKKEIPKKEILKKE
+178 
-193 ILKKEILK
+193 
-201 KEIPKKEILKKEIPK
+201 
-216 KEILK
+216 
-221 KEIPKKEIPKKEI
+221 
-234 LKKEILKKEILKK
+234 
-247 EILKKEI
+247 
-254 PKKEILKKEIPKK
+254 
-267 EILKKE
+267 
-273 IPKKEIPKKE
+273 
-283 ILKKE
+283 
-288 IPKKEILKKE
+288 
-298 ILKKEILKKEI
+298 
-309 PKKEILKKEIPKK
+309 KKEIPKK
-322 EAENESKNQV
+322 EAENESKNPI

-408 GRTELANRKSADLFI
+408 ARTELANKKSADLFI

-472 SKSLLLNSLN
+472 SKSLFLNSLN

-497 YGMLQSIRKNYPDV
+497 YGMLQSVRKNYPDV

>member
-32 SSSVKILFN
+32 SSSVKISFN
-41 QEVKK
+41 QEIKK

-102 EVKILKDKLYVS
+102 EIKILKDKLYVS
-114 IVEKKPLVR
+114 IVEKKPLSR
-123 HQMAPKPPKHHALKH
+123 HQMVPKPPKHRTLKH

-145 KSIKKEAKEKT
+145 KSIKKEVKEVKEKT
-156 PIKHAHSK
+156 PTKHARSK
-164 HAHSPLNERSAKKE
+164 HTHSQWNERSAKKE
-178 IPKKEIPKKEILKKE
+178 IPKKE
-193 ILKKEILK
+193 
-201 KEIPKKEILKKEIPK
+201 
-216 KEILK
+216 
-221 KEIPKKEIPKKEI
+221 
-234 LKKEILKKEILKK
+234 
-247 EILKKEI
+247 
-254 PKKEILKKEIPKK
+254 
-267 EILKKE
+267 
-273 IPKKEIPKKE
+273 
-283 ILKKE
+283 
-288 IPKKEILKKE
+288 
-298 ILKKEILKKEI
+298 
-309 PKKEILKKEIPKK
+309 
-322 EAENESKNQV
+322 AENENKNQV
-332 FIAEKNDTFIKTKR
+332 LR

-408 GRTELANRKSADLFI
+408 ARTELANKKSADLFI

-428 SIPKHSTSNAHGIET
+428 SIPKRSTSNAHGIET

-453 ARKVAEQENKDDVN
+453 ARKVAEQENKDNVN

-534 EIGYNSHAIESKRI
+534 EIGYNSHVIESKRI

>member
-6 GVVACLFWLHFAY
+6 GVVACLFWLHFAC

-32 SSSVKILFN
+32 SSSVKISFN
-41 QEVKK
+41 QEIKK

-114 IVEKKPLVR
+114 IVEKKPLTR

-145 KSIKKEAKEKT
+145 KSIKKEAKEIKEKT
-156 PIKHAHSK
+156 PTKHVRSK
-164 HAHSPLNERSAKKE
+164 HVHSQWNERSAKKE
-178 IPKKEIPKKEILKKE
+178 IPKKEIPKKEI
-193 ILKKEILK
+193 
-201 KEIPKKEILKKEIPK
+201 P
-216 KEILK
+216 K
-221 KEIPKKEIPKKEI
+221 KEIPKKEIPKKE
-234 LKKEILKKEILKK
+234 
-247 EILKKEI
+247 
-254 PKKEILKKEIPKK
+254 
-267 EILKKE
+267 
-273 IPKKEIPKKE
+273 
-283 ILKKE
+283 
-288 IPKKEILKKE
+288 
-298 ILKKEILKKEI
+298 
-309 PKKEILKKEIPKK
+309 
-322 EAENESKNQV
+322 AENENKNQV
-332 FIAEKNDTFIKTKR
+332 FIAEKNDASIKTKR

-408 GRTELANRKSADLFI
+408 ARTELANKKSADLFI

-428 SIPKHSTSNAHGIET
+428 SIPKRSTSNAHGIET

-453 ARKVAEQENKDDVN
+453 ARKVAEQENKDNVN

-472 SKSLLLNSLN
+472 SRSLLLNSLN

-497 YGMLQSIRKNYPDV
+497 YGMLQSVRKNYPDV

>member
-6 GVVACLFWLHFAY
+6 GVVACLFWLHYAY

-25 INIVPFG
+25 TNIVPFG
-32 SSSVKILFN
+32 SSSVKMVFN
-41 QEVKK
+41 QEIKK
-46 FKEVSLKNFKSYLEL
+46 FKEVPLKNFKSYLEL

-76 QSSITIAQ
+76 QSFITIAQ

-93 ISHAPKMTY
+93 IGYAPKMTY
-102 EVKILKDKLYVS
+102 EVKILKDKLYIS
-114 IVEKKPLVR
+114 IVEKKPLAR
-123 HQMAPKPPKHHALKH
+123 HQITPKPPKHHALKH
-138 PTPKPAP
+138 QTPKPTPKP
-145 KSIKKEAKEKT
+145 IKKEAKEKT
-156 PIKHAHSK
+156 TKHAHSK

-178 IPKKEIPKKEILKKE
+178 IPKKE
-193 ILKKEILK
+193 
-201 KEIPKKEILKKEIPK
+201 
-216 KEILK
+216 
-221 KEIPKKEIPKKEI
+221 
-234 LKKEILKKEILKK
+234 
-247 EILKKEI
+247 
-254 PKKEILKKEIPKK
+254 
-267 EILKKE
+267 
-273 IPKKEIPKKE
+273 
-283 ILKKE
+283 
-288 IPKKEILKKE
+288 
-298 ILKKEILKKEI
+298 
-309 PKKEILKKEIPKK
+309 
-322 EAENESKNQV
+322 AENESKNQI
-332 FIAEKNDTFIKTKR
+332 FIAEKNDTWIKTKR

-408 GRTELANRKSADLFI
+408 ARTELANKKSADLFI

-428 SIPKHSTSNAHGIET
+428 SIPKRSTSNAHGIET

-472 SKSLLLNSLN
+472 SKSLFLNSLN

-497 YGMLQSIRKNYPDV
+497 YGMLQSVRKNYPDV

-548 QSKPYQKILAK
+548 QSKPYQKILAN

>member
-1 MLVRL
+1 M
-6 GVVACLFWLHFAY
+6 HFAY

-25 INIVPFG
+25 TNIVPFG

-61 EAILTIPKKHYQFSK
+61 EAILTIPKKYYQFSK

-114 IVEKKPLVR
+114 IVEKKPLTR

-145 KSIKKEAKEKT
+145 KSIKKEAKEIKEKT
-156 PIKHAHSK
+156 PTKHARSK
-164 HAHSPLNERSAKKE
+164 HAHSQWNERSA
-178 IPKKEIPKKEILKKE
+178 
-193 ILKKEILK
+193 
-201 KEIPKKEILKKEIPK
+201 
-216 KEILK
+216 
-221 KEIPKKEIPKKEI
+221 
-234 LKKEILKKEILKK
+234 
-247 EILKKEI
+247 
-254 PKKEILKKEIPKK
+254 
-267 EILKKE
+267 
-273 IPKKEIPKKE
+273 
-283 ILKKE
+283 
-288 IPKKEILKKE
+288 
-298 ILKKEILKKEI
+298 
-309 PKKEILKKEIPKK
+309 KKEIPKK

-332 FIAEKNDTFIKTKR
+332 FIAEKNDAFIKTKH

-408 GRTELANRKSADLFI
+408 ARTELANKKSADLFI

-428 SIPKHSTSNAHGIET
+428 SIPKRSTSNAHGIET

-453 ARKVAEQENKDDVN
+453 ARKVAEQENKDNVN

-523 LAGALMPSILI
+523 LTGALMPSILI

>member
-25 INIVPFG
+25 TNIVPFG
-32 SSSVKILFN
+32 SSSVKMVFN
-41 QEVKK
+41 QEIKK
-46 FKEVSLKNFKSYLEL
+46 FKEVPLKNFKSYLEL
-61 EAILTIPKKHYQFSK
+61 EAVLTIPKKHYQFSK
-76 QSSITIAQ
+76 QSFITIAQ

-93 ISHAPKMTY
+93 IGYAPKMTY

-114 IVEKKPLVR
+114 IVEKKPLIR
-123 HQMAPKPPKHHALKH
+123 HQMVLKPPKHHALKH
-138 PTPKPAP
+138 TTPKPTPKP
-145 KSIKKEAKEKT
+145 IKKEAKKSKETKGKT
-156 PIKHAHSK
+156 PTKHARSK
-164 HAHSPLNERSAKKE
+164 HAHSPLNERSA
-178 IPKKEIPKKEILKKE
+178 
-193 ILKKEILK
+193 
-201 KEIPKKEILKKEIPK
+201 
-216 KEILK
+216 
-221 KEIPKKEIPKKEI
+221 
-234 LKKEILKKEILKK
+234 
-247 EILKKEI
+247 
-254 PKKEILKKEIPKK
+254 
-267 EILKKE
+267 
-273 IPKKEIPKKE
+273 
-283 ILKKE
+283 
-288 IPKKEILKKE
+288 
-298 ILKKEILKKEI
+298 
-309 PKKEILKKEIPKK
+309 KKEIPKK

-408 GRTELANRKSADLFI
+408 GRTELANKKSADLFI

-472 SKSLLLNSLN
+472 SKSLFLNSLN

-497 YGMLQSIRKNYPDV
+497 YGMLQSVRKNYPDV

>member
-1 MLVRL
+1 M
-6 GVVACLFWLHFAY
+6 HFAC

-25 INIVPFG
+25 TNIVPFG
-32 SSSVKILFN
+32 SSSVKISFN
-41 QEVKK
+41 QEIKK

-114 IVEKKPLVR
+114 IVEKKPLTR

-145 KSIKKEAKEKT
+145 KSIKKEAKEIKEKT
-156 PIKHAHSK
+156 PTKHARSK
-164 HAHSPLNERSAKKE
+164 HTHSQLNERSAKKE
-178 IPKKEIPKKEILKKE
+178 IPKKEIPKKEI
-193 ILKKEILK
+193 
-201 KEIPKKEILKKEIPK
+201 
-216 KEILK
+216 
-221 KEIPKKEIPKKEI
+221 
-234 LKKEILKKEILKK
+234 
-247 EILKKEI
+247 
-254 PKKEILKKEIPKK
+254 
-267 EILKKE
+267 
-273 IPKKEIPKKE
+273 
-283 ILKKE
+283 
-288 IPKKEILKKE
+288 
-298 ILKKEILKKEI
+298 
-309 PKKEILKKEIPKK
+309 PKK
-322 EAENESKNQV
+322 EAENEGKNQV
-332 FIAEKNDTFIKTKR
+332 FIAEKNDASIKTKR

-408 GRTELANRKSADLFI
+408 ARTELANKKSADLFI

-428 SIPKHSTSNAHGIET
+428 SIPKRSTSNAHGIET

-453 ARKVAEQENKDDVN
+453 ARKVAEQENKDNVN

>member
-1 MLVRL
+1 M
-6 GVVACLFWLHFAY
+6 HFAY

-25 INIVPFG
+25 TNIVPFG

-41 QEVKK
+41 QEIKK
-46 FKEVSLKNFKSYLEL
+46 FKEVPLKNFKSYLEL
-61 EAILTIPKKHYQFSK
+61 EAVLTIPKKHYQFSK

-93 ISHAPKMTY
+93 IGYAPKMTY
-102 EVKILKDKLYVS
+102 EIKILKDKLYVS
-114 IVEKKPLVR
+114 IVEKKPLIR
-123 HQMAPKPPKHHALKH
+123 HQMALKPPKHHALKH
-138 PTPKPAP
+138 QVPKPTPKP
-145 KSIKKEAKEKT
+145 IKKEAKKSKETKEKT
-156 PIKHAHSK
+156 PIKHARSK
-164 HAHSPLNERSAKKE
+164 HAHSPLNEMSAKKE
-178 IPKKEIPKKEILKKE
+178 IPKKEIPKKEI
-193 ILKKEILK
+193 
-201 KEIPKKEILKKEIPK
+201 
-216 KEILK
+216 
-221 KEIPKKEIPKKEI
+221 
-234 LKKEILKKEILKK
+234 
-247 EILKKEI
+247 
-254 PKKEILKKEIPKK
+254 
-267 EILKKE
+267 
-273 IPKKEIPKKE
+273 
-283 ILKKE
+283 
-288 IPKKEILKKE
+288 
-298 ILKKEILKKEI
+298 
-309 PKKEILKKEIPKK
+309 PKK
-322 EAENESKNQV
+322 EAENEGKNPI
-332 FIAEKNDTFIKTKR
+332 FIAEKNDTSIKTKR

-408 GRTELANRKSADLFI
+408 ARTELANKKSADLFI

-497 YGMLQSIRKNYPDV
+497 YGMLQSVRKNYPDV

>member
-6 GVVACLFWLHFAY
+6 GVVACLLWLHFAY

-25 INIVPFG
+25 TNIVPFG
-32 SSSVKILFN
+32 SSSVKVVFN
-41 QEVKK
+41 QEIKK

-123 HQMAPKPPKHHALKH
+123 HQMVLKPPKHHALKH
-138 PTPKPAP
+138 QAPKPTP

-156 PIKHAHSK
+156 LIKHAHSK
-164 HAHSPLNERSAKKE
+164 HAHPPLNERSA
-178 IPKKEIPKKEILKKE
+178 
-193 ILKKEILK
+193 
-201 KEIPKKEILKKEIPK
+201 
-216 KEILK
+216 
-221 KEIPKKEIPKKEI
+221 
-234 LKKEILKKEILKK
+234 
-247 EILKKEI
+247 
-254 PKKEILKKEIPKK
+254 
-267 EILKKE
+267 
-273 IPKKEIPKKE
+273 
-283 ILKKE
+283 
-288 IPKKEILKKE
+288 
-298 ILKKEILKKEI
+298 
-309 PKKEILKKEIPKK
+309 KKEIPKK

-332 FIAEKNDTFIKTKR
+332 FIAEKNDAFIKTKR

>member
-25 INIVPFG
+25 TNIVPFG
-32 SSSVKILFN
+32 SSSVKVVFN
-41 QEVKK
+41 QEIKK

-61 EAILTIPKKHYQFSK
+61 EAVLTIPKKHYQFSK
-76 QSSITIAQ
+76 QSFITIAQ
-84 FSPKLARVV
+84 FSPKLVRVV
-93 ISHAPKMTY
+93 IGYAPKMTY
-102 EVKILKDKLYVS
+102 EIKILKDKLYIS
-114 IVEKKPLVR
+114 IVEKKPLIR
-123 HQMAPKPPKHHALKH
+123 HQMVLKPPKHHALKH
-138 PTPKPAP
+138 QTPKPAP
-145 KSIKKEAKEKT
+145 KPIKKEAKEAKEKT

-164 HAHSPLNERSAKKE
+164 HVHPPLNERSAKKE
-178 IPKKEIPKKEILKKE
+178 IS
-193 ILKKEILK
+193 
-201 KEIPKKEILKKEIPK
+201 
-216 KEILK
+216 
-221 KEIPKKEIPKKEI
+221 
-234 LKKEILKKEILKK
+234 
-247 EILKKEI
+247 
-254 PKKEILKKEIPKK
+254 
-267 EILKKE
+267 
-273 IPKKEIPKKE
+273 
-283 ILKKE
+283 
-288 IPKKEILKKE
+288 
-298 ILKKEILKKEI
+298 
-309 PKKEILKKEIPKK
+309 KK

-346 KKHKKIVL
+346 KKHKEIVL

-408 GRTELANRKSADLFI
+408 ARTELANKKSADLFI

-472 SKSLLLNSLN
+472 SKSLFLNSLN

-497 YGMLQSIRKNYPDV
+497 YGMLQSVRKNYPDV

>member
-25 INIVPFG
+25 TNVVPFG
-32 SSSVKILFN
+32 SSSVKMVFN

-76 QSSITIAQ
+76 QSFITIVQ

-93 ISHAPKMTY
+93 IGYAPKMTY
-102 EVKILKDKLYVS
+102 EVKILKDKLYIS
-114 IVEKKPLVR
+114 IVEKKPLIR
-123 HQMAPKPPKHHALKH
+123 HQMTPKPPKHHALKH
-138 PTPKPAP
+138 QTPKPTPKP
-145 KSIKKEAKEKT
+145 IKKEAKKTKEKT
-156 PIKHAHSK
+156 PTKHAHSK
-164 HAHSPLNERSAKKE
+164 QTHSPLNERNAKKE
-178 IPKKEIPKKEILKKE
+178 IPKKEIPKKEI
-193 ILKKEILK
+193 
-201 KEIPKKEILKKEIPK
+201 
-216 KEILK
+216 
-221 KEIPKKEIPKKEI
+221 PKKEIP
-234 LKKEILKKEILKK
+234 
-247 EILKKEI
+247 
-254 PKKEILKKEIPKK
+254 
-267 EILKKE
+267 
-273 IPKKEIPKKE
+273 
-283 ILKKE
+283 
-288 IPKKEILKKE
+288 
-298 ILKKEILKKEI
+298 
-309 PKKEILKKEIPKK
+309 KKEIPKK
-322 EAENESKNQV
+322 EAENESKNQI
-332 FIAEKNDTFIKTKR
+332 FIAEKNDTWIKTKR

-408 GRTELANRKSADLFI
+408 ARTELANKKSADLFI

-497 YGMLQSIRKNYPDV
+497 YGMLQSVRKNYPDV

>member
-1 MLVRL
+1 M
-6 GVVACLFWLHFAY
+6 HFAY

-25 INIVPFG
+25 TNIVPFG
-32 SSSVKILFN
+32 SSSVKISFN
-41 QEVKK
+41 QEIKK

-123 HQMAPKPPKHHALKH
+123 HQMAPKTPKHQALKH

-156 PIKHAHSK
+156 PIKHARSK
-164 HAHSPLNERSAKKE
+164 HAHSQLNERSA
-178 IPKKEIPKKEILKKE
+178 
-193 ILKKEILK
+193 
-201 KEIPKKEILKKEIPK
+201 
-216 KEILK
+216 
-221 KEIPKKEIPKKEI
+221 KKEI

-254 PKKEILKKEIPKK
+254 
-267 EILKKE
+267 
-273 IPKKEIPKKE
+273 
-283 ILKKE
+283 
-288 IPKKEILKKE
+288 LKKE
-298 ILKKEILKKEI
+298 ILKKEIL
-309 PKKEILKKEIPKK
+309 KK

-332 FIAEKNDTFIKTKR
+332 FIAEKNDAFIKTKR

-408 GRTELANRKSADLFI
+408 ARTELANKKGADLFI

>member
-6 GVVACLFWLHFAY
+6 GVVACLFWLHFAC

-25 INIVPFG
+25 TNIVPFG
-32 SSSVKILFN
+32 SSSVKVVFN
-41 QEVKK
+41 QEIKK

-76 QSSITIAQ
+76 QSFITIAQ

-93 ISHAPKMTY
+93 IGYAPKMTY
-102 EVKILKDKLYVS
+102 EVKILKNKLYVS
-114 IVEKKPLVR
+114 IVEKKPLIR
-123 HQMAPKPPKHHALKH
+123 HQMALKPPKHHALKH
-138 PTPKPAP
+138 TTPKPAP
-145 KSIKKEAKEKT
+145 KPIKKEAKKVKEKT
-156 PIKHAHSK
+156 PTKHAHSK

-178 IPKKEIPKKEILKKE
+178 IPKKEIPKKEI
-193 ILKKEILK
+193 
-201 KEIPKKEILKKEIPK
+201 P
-216 KEILK
+216 K

-234 LKKEILKKEILKK
+234 
-247 EILKKEI
+247 
-254 PKKEILKKEIPKK
+254 P
-267 EILKKE
+267 
-273 IPKKEIPKKE
+273 
-283 ILKKE
+283 
-288 IPKKEILKKE
+288 
-298 ILKKEILKKEI
+298 
-309 PKKEILKKEIPKK
+309 KKEIPKK
-322 EAENESKNQV
+322 EAENESKNPI
-332 FIAEKNDTFIKTKR
+332 FIIEKNDTFIKTKR

-408 GRTELANRKSADLFI
+408 GRTELANKKSADLFI

-472 SKSLLLNSLN
+472 SKSLLLNSLS

-497 YGMLQSIRKNYPDV
+497 YGMLQSVRKNYPDV